1 VLDDAAQQRLLSHY
15 WPGNV
20 RELDNVLQRA
30 LILQSGQTI
39 TADDIAFGALTGQQ
53 EQPASIQ
60 VDKTIQV
67 DSAQDL
73 RSQEQR
79 HIIDVLEKN
88 NGSRRLSAKELGI
101 SERTLRYKIARFREQ
116 GIDIPEKIGKKSA

>member
-1 VLDDAAQQRLLSHY
+1 MSHN

-30 LILQSGQTI
+30 LILQSGETLR
-39 TADDIAFGALTGQQ
+39 ADDIVF
-53 EQPASIQ
+53 EPQPGSGDTPVIANT
-60 VDKTIQV
+60 VD
-67 DSAQDL
+67 ARDL

-79 HIIDVLEKN
+79 HILDVLEKN
-88 NGSRRLSAKELGI
+88 RGSRRLTARELGI

-116 GIDIPEKIGKKSA
+116 GVDIPDRSGKKSA